1 MKRKI
6 ESTCFICGKSFE
18 EEVPLFSFS
27 ANLPPVPKTCPFHR
41 AVIAN
46 GFCII
51 IEAKP
56 GTTEP
61 LGHWLY
67 VRKNIWDSLFT
78 GEPPKVRVCFVDSVT
93 MDRLSR
99 AMDRASNILF

>member
-6 ESTCFICGKSFE
+6 ESTCFICGKKFE
-18 EEVPLFSFS
+18 EEVSFFFSS
-27 ANLPPVPKTCPFHR
+27 SSPPKTCPFHR

-61 LGHWLY
+61 LGRWLY
-67 VRKNIWDSLFT
+67 VRKDIWDFLFN

-99 AMDRASNILF
+99 ATDRASNILF

>member
-6 ESTCFICGKSFE
+6 EGTCFICGKSFE
-18 EEVPLFSFS
+18 EEVSLFSF
-27 ANLPPVPKTCPFHR
+27 PPPPISNTCPFHR
-41 AVIAN
+41 AVTAN

-51 IEAKP
+51 VEAKQ

-61 LGHWLY
+61 LGRWLY
-67 VRKNIWDSLFT
+67 VRKDIWGGLFNN
-78 GEPPKVRVCFVDSVT
+78 EPPKVRVCFVDSVT

-99 AMDRASNILF
+99 AIDRASNIMF